1 MTSEVRSTRDIVV
14 FGAVF
19 GVIAILAGIHFL
31 LPDSAHQALIFDHE
45 RFRVYTLLTA
55 AYVHAGNNHLFANVV
70 GYLLPSLYVY
80 ILCIAVGEQ
89 RWFRRT
95 FVVFLTV
102 LPVLVSLSSYA
113 IFSIQ
118 FPELSPTSQGFS
130 GVAAGFGGFLLVA
143 LAVYV
148 RNQYSKELAQA
159 VGISIFLILML
170 IVDVVYAGRVRFVV
184 GSLVGIG
191 LLLQLGSYDWQDDIR
206 IKSVDRRQLFVDIAA
221 LLFVFVALAYIVVA
235 MFPTDIVSDGRT
247 INIFAHG
254 AGFLLGIITSIIV
267 YWLDNYP
274 LVKYL

>member
-1 MTSEVRSTRDIVV
+1 MASTSPSTRDIVD
-14 FGAVF
+14 FGAIL
-19 GVIAILAGIHFL
+19 GVVAILVTAHFL
-31 LPDSAHQALIFDHE
+31 LPDSAHQALVFDHE
-45 RFRVYTLLTA
+45 RFNAYTLWTA
-55 AYVHAGNNHLFANVV
+55 AYVHAGNDHLFANVI
-70 GYLLPSLYVY
+70 GYLLPTLYIFV
-80 ILCIAVGEQ
+80 LCVAVDEQ

-113 IFSIQ
+113 IFSIR
-118 FPELSPTSQGFS
+118 FPGLSPTSQGFS

-148 RNQYSKELAQA
+148 RSRYSQELAQS

-170 IVDVVYAGRVRFVV
+170 VVDVIYAGRVRFVV
-184 GSLVGIG
+184 GGLVGIG
-191 LLLQLGSYDWQDDIR
+191 LLLQLWGYNWQQGIR
-206 IKSVDRRQLFVDIAA
+206 IKRMERRQLFIDIAA
-221 LLFVFVALAYIVVA
+221 LLFVFVVLAYIVVA
-235 MFPTDIVSDGRT
+235 LFPADIVSDGRT

-254 AGFLLGIITSIIV
+254 AGFLFGIITSIIV